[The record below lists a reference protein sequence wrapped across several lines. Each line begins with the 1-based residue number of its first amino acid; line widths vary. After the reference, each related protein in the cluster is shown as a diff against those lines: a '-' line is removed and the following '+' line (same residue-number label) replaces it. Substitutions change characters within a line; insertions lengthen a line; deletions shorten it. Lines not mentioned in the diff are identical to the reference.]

1 MLRFIAR
8 TECRKELQASCLT
21 EFLKFVDF
29 VVLSQSVCLENPVCL
44 ENHFIGVIAGAELGK
59 CDVIEDQ

>member
-8 TECRKELQASCLT
+8 IECRKELQASCLT

-29 VVLSQSVCLENPVCL
+29 VVLSQSVCLENPL
-44 ENHFIGVIAGAELGK
+44 GDGVIAGAVLGK
-59 CDVIEDQ
+59 CDIIDDQ